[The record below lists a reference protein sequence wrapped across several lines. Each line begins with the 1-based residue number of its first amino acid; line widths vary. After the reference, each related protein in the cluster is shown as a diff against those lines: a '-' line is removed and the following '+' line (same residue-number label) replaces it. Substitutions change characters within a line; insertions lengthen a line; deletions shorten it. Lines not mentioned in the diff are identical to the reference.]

1 MVSEQAGD
9 QVQGQGEDDGRVLL
23 GGDAVQGLDSKHVN
37 NITVHP
43 TFTNICTMLEDR
55 SMRVSVV
62 CRTFSLVRPRDK
74 ECVWLVLVGDTGITA
89 G

>member
-1 MVSEQAGD
+1 MTRSRGRGKMMVEFFSAEMLF
-9 QVQGQGEDDGRVLL
+9 RVW
-23 GGDAVQGLDSKHVN
+23 DSKHVN
-37 NITVHP
+37 NRTVHP

-55 SMRVSVV
+55 SMRLSVV